1 MSRTTPH
8 KTETYLAD
16 VYWEEPMLDKRP
28 IRSSSSSATTF
39 ATLIAANFL
48 PFDAFAQEALPARP
62 PTPAASSPENEQT
75 SCYYPPETMTVQSV
89 FIPPIRQNPSLGRYG
104 SYPANDMLRQV
115 AERQLTFQDCDC
127 ASTTLHENIHFL
139 HSHLRET
146 HGRRPE
152 FAQVREFR
160 SSDGTTGTRNVVQPL
175 WLGDG
180 QVAMVKDPENVP
192 ISAVLPLVAE
202 SLRRSRSKE
211 YLLKDPE
218 RYNATYLLNEHTA
231 YLLDAEYLVKI
242 HDHIWKTYRNEP
254 TEHEIDA
261 ADGAAEFITYSLAL
275 AQAIEST
282 PDSYAN
288 PSDKLQAMAVIK
300 HLCERSADVYKIALD
315 RERYPMFSATRRDYL
330 TNLRESADAKPLR
343 AFARKAFGER
353 WFQRLVE
360 H

>member
-1 MSRTTPH
+1 
-8 KTETYLAD
+8 
-16 VYWEEPMLDKRP
+16 MLEKQP
-28 IRSSSSSATTF
+28 IRSTSSSGTAV
-39 ATLIAANFL
+39 ATLIAASFI
-48 PFDAFAQEALPARP
+48 PFDTFAQEALPARP
-62 PTPAASSPENEQT
+62 PTPAATSPAEELIR
-75 SCYYPPETMTVQSV
+75 CDYPPEIVTVKSV
-89 FIPPIRQNPSLGRYG
+89 LIPSMRQNPSLGRYG
-104 SYPANDMLRQV
+104 SYPANEMLRQV
-115 AERQLTFQDCDC
+115 AERQPTFQDCDC

-139 HSHLRET
+139 HAHLRET

-152 FAQVREFR
+152 FAQVRRVRFP
-160 SSDGTTGTRNVVQPL
+160 DGTTGTRNVVQPL

-192 ISAVLPLVAE
+192 ISAVLPRVAE

-242 HDHIWKTYRNEP
+242 HDHIWKTHQHDP
-254 TEHEIDA
+254 TKHEIDA
-261 ADGAAEFITYSLAL
+261 ADGAAEFIAYSLAL

-288 PSDKLQAMAVIK
+288 PSDKLQAIAVIK
-300 HLCERSADVYKIALD
+300 HLCERSANVYKTALD

-330 TNLRESADAKPLR
+330 SNLRESPDAKPLR